1 MKVSDRRA
9 QAVACSSLRFVPL
22 LLSKVLIAQ
31 KNCHNNLQRIACRGV
46 VPPYIES
53 PSLATCC
60 MNKHN
65 KLQCTSCTALIWGTC
80 KQPVYTAINTYCIAG
95 NFRGRKLS
103 RISWFCAYLRI
114 FIGETW
120 GQGVLWCGTREQ
132 SVKVFSAKLY
142 FSPIR
147 ESFLPLKF
155 PAIQYLLTF
164 FCPITAEVCIVHKM
178 AQDVGMMWKYCSVI
192 SV

>member
-65 KLQCTSCTALIWGTC
+65 KLQCTSCTALI
-80 KQPVYTAINTYCIAG
+80 
-95 NFRGRKLS
+95 
-103 RISWFCAYLRI
+103 
-114 FIGETW
+114 
-120 GQGVLWCGTREQ
+120 
-132 SVKVFSAKLY
+132 
-142 FSPIR
+142 
-147 ESFLPLKF
+147 
-155 PAIQYLLTF
+155 
-164 FCPITAEVCIVHKM
+164 
-178 AQDVGMMWKYCSVI
+178 
-192 SV
+192 